1 MSTPEIHSSL
11 EITFLPP
18 MSDFATVRPPLSHP
32 IILPTPSTLRASVHI
47 NAKPANGVPRVEID
61 GVFKD
66 GTPAANFTGY
76 FPELE
81 AQFLY
86 VAELMREPYSQ
97 KMIVPF
103 RTGRHESELREVE
116 RTIPGVEGNINF
128 EVYLHDYGDKSA
140 VETMNIIRE
149 ARESGQVDD
158 GGIVSASIITTY
170 SYGEVHPVSCMP
182 RDVVRILERRN
193 QLAHVIEL
201 LDEDVNLLTLAG
213 GDFPSYPS
221 PNPDDIAT
229 RFFDDGYKNVVV
241 LRLGE
246 PYTAGD
252 PAQMF
257 YFDKGT
263 VGL

>member
-18 MSDFATVRPPLSHP
+18 MSDFATDRPPLSHP
-32 IILPTPSTLRASVHI
+32 IIIPTPSTLRASVHI
-47 NAKPANGVPRVEID
+47 NAKPGKGSPRVEID

-81 AQFLY
+81 EQFLY
-86 VAELMREPYSQ
+86 VADLMREGYTR

-103 RTGRHESELREVE
+103 RTGRDESELREVE
-116 RTIPGVEGNINF
+116 RTVPGVEGNINF
-128 EVYLHDYGDKSA
+128 EVYLHDYGEKSA
-140 VETMNIIRE
+140 VETMRIIQE
-149 ARESGQVDD
+149 ARDSGQVDD
-158 GGIVSASIITTY
+158 GGIVSASIITSY
-170 SYGEVHPVSCMP
+170 SYGEVHPVSCLP
-182 RDVVRILERRN
+182 RDVARILERRN
-193 QLAHVIEL
+193 QLAHALDL
-201 LDEDVNLLTLAG
+201 LGDEANLLTLAG
-213 GDFPSYPS
+213 GDFPSYPA

-229 RFFDDGYKNVVV
+229 RYFSEGYKNVVI
-241 LRLGE
+241 LRLGK